1 MQTYRF
7 YFLDKSGAVAGYEE
21 MDCADD
27 ETAVRKATDLWPA
40 SAPGYTIVE
49 VWHGNRLV
57 HRREH
62 LTRTDQDK
70 PS

>member
-1 MQTYRF
+1 MRAYRF
-7 YFLDKSGAVAGYEE
+7 YYLDKGGVVVGYEQP
-21 MDCADD
+21 DCADD
-27 ETAVRKATDLWPA
+27 DTAVRKAAELQPA

-49 VWHGNRLV
+49 VWQGTRLV

-70 PS
+70 MS